1 MSSAEKPKLA
11 VEQQVERL
19 ANKGVKFELI
29 SKEAAVEYLTKNNNY
44 FNGKTDGLQAKLDV
58 YLANDRLTTDEYNE
72 LAALLPT
79 T

>member
-44 FNGKTDGLQAKLDV
+44 FKLTAYRKTFLKHLNGQDAGK
-58 YLANDRLTTDEYNE
+58 
-72 LAALLPT
+72 
-79 T
+79 